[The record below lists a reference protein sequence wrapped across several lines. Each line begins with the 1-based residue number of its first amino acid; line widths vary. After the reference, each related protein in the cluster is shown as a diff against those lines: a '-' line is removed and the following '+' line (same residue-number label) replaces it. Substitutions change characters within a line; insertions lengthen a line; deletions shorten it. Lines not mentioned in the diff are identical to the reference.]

1 MEGDISKNYWGK
13 KLNTCFLLTHDKFS
27 FFFCRKKNLRFSLF
41 AMMNEQK
48 NSLVHKYQKNWQN
61 NRDKNTENQEIKK

>member
-1 MEGDISKNYWGK
+1 
-13 KLNTCFLLTHDKFS
+13 
-27 FFFCRKKNLRFSLF
+27 
-41 AMMNEQK
+41 MMNEQK